1 MQATPDRA
9 CAEGVEAADVEALP
23 PLPTFKP
30 QCYIQHSSRDMAANK
45 DMAAW
50 KMIGYPG
57 MRADYIDWIGVR
69 NKAYPLPPVD
79 LAGRRG

>member
-45 DMAAW
+45 DMAAVVVAVDTAVGVACSNN
-50 KMIGYPG
+50 IPL
-57 MRADYIDWIGVR
+57 ADFPQIR
-69 NKAYPLPPVD
+69 EQETCFPLPT
-79 LAGRRG
+79 